1 MELRPNIKKLMLRE
15 TYTFLTISF
24 VTIISFLIIHILV
37 VTFDPDVT
45 NMEFIKNVWPW
56 VVGALVCLWVLAP
69 GLTYLWILNLKYS
82 IEDERLVIQKG
93 ILTKKSVS
101 IPYSAVTDFT
111 LSRSLYERWIG
122 IGTLLI
128 QTAGQSAQAGGH
140 EGKLEGLI
148 EFDSI
153 HASLQA
159 KIRTYRGARLDKK
172 PQPEDST
179 QSDSEIL
186 NSILE
191 EVKRIGRKLH

>member
-1 MELRPNIKKLMLRE
+1 MIR
-15 TYTFLTISF
+15 
-24 VTIISFLIIHILV
+24 
-37 VTFDPDVT
+37 
-45 NMEFIKNVWPW
+45 
-56 VVGALVCLWVLAP
+56 
-69 GLTYLWILNLKYS
+69 
-82 IEDERLVIQKG
+82 